1 MENSKKNIV
10 IIGIIIV
17 VIISIIIEIYLYKDY
32 QNKQY
37 EVEEVANYLYY
48 PIYENGKI
56 GVIDTKGN
64 IIVDPTYDNVKIPN
78 PGKAVFVCYNEG
90 KTTIKNDKQETLF
103 SEFEEVSRNRYKRN
117 FK

>member
-17 VIISIIIEIYLYKDY
+17 VIISIILGIYLYKNY

-37 EVEEVANYLYY
+37 EVEEIVSYLYY
-48 PIYENGKI
+48 PIYENGKM

-64 IIVDPTYDNVKIPN
+64 IVVEPVYDTVDIPN
-78 PGKAVFVCYNEG
+78 PGRAVFICLKE
-90 KTTIKNDKQETLF
+90 DKVIVQNNQKETLF
-103 SEFEEVSRNRYKRN
+103 EKFEEVTRN
-117 FK
+117 

>member
-17 VIISIIIEIYLYKDY
+17 VIISIILGIYLYKDY

-37 EVEEVANYLYY
+37 EVEEIVSYLYY
-48 PIYENGKI
+48 PIYENGKM

-64 IIVDPTYDNVKIPN
+64 IVVEPVYDTVDIPN
-78 PGKAVFVCYNEG
+78 PGRAVFICLKE
-90 KTTIKNDKQETLF
+90 DKVIVQNNQKETLF
-103 SEFEEVSRNRYKRN
+103 EKFEEVTRN
-117 FK
+117 